1 MTALVDRAA
10 EIARIVADGI
20 DNLRIVGNPSEADT
34 QDQLIAPVLEA
45 LGYPRENARRHV
57 TDRGNYP
64 DRIVWSVPLRYARE
78 HDLPARFIV
87 EEKPLGADFERP
99 RTGRADTPVRQ
110 IQRYL
115 RQHRLADDSTL
126 GILTDGRRWRVYGR
140 SADPRNGAV
149 TVRQTAAFDLCAAG
163 GRAAP
168 EPFAAAPAAQGIE
181 DFVIRLAAE
190 FFHTVREA
198 PFFPR
203 GRQFL
208 AHALRAIAEGDSA
221 AVAGGLAD
229 APLREFIEPRFPS
242 SGLIADARANDWEE
256 GLVVGLG
263 PEYRGDGQRQ
273 DSLLAEGAPRI
284 RLATAPFRWEAGAA
298 GPRLYKGDIALCAR
312 ALAEGGGPL
321 VLCAWTQRP
330 DGFDVRMRIAVHI
343 DGRTAMTPE
352 FDPDLPPASVLLKID
367 RIAAILQ
374 APKEKRT
381 ASALFKAFDILPL
394 QREFYARVEAWL
406 ERRLKGRAGG
416 AHDAA
421 LVRHLIRTLFAWV
434 LKEHGIVPRS
444 LFDRDFIRAALADG
458 PAGDCAYHDLALAH
472 LFHEALNRPE
482 DRRAPHPIA
491 DIGGRLAAAPFLNGS
506 IFAPG
511 PDDELVRLPDDAYW
525 SDNPDAPG
533 LYDIL
538 EAFQWTLDE
547 HSAQTHDLTLDP
559 ELLGALFERLIAL
572 VDRSGAK
579 KNRKPNGA
587 YYTPRD
593 VVAVMASDALVA
605 RMLRES
611 DPDIGEADL
620 RALFS
625 PSDDALPDWKPGARE
640 RVLRTLQGLTVFDP
654 AVGSGAFLLGVLEI
668 LATAY
673 RKLDPGLRSRRA
685 RGAIVRA
692 IVRDQLHGGDSQ
704 PLACQIAKLRLYLAI
719 EAAEGADTGPLPNLE
734 ARIVNADA
742 LAASP
747 APGWRPGT
755 GDGLAD
761 ADPAFRRLLAE
772 LAANRR
778 AWFDAHGDDA
788 KRELALR
795 DKRLRGALAECAR
808 RLPLSPETRSFI
820 EWSPLDLDDA
830 VARTD
835 PRLIFSR
842 EPWPGFDIV
851 IGNPPY
857 AALPAAERTRARDRE
872 YRGAGGGRI
881 EALFVELA
889 MALASPTHGV
899 VELVLPLGVSFRQDH
914 AALRAAVEDMCERI
928 ELRHHDMTPG
938 RIFDNDP
945 TAKDWPNKQRATLLT
960 AVRGAGGQV
969 RTTGLRRWFEKPARN
984 ERAACLANRRTV
996 EAPRLSGPAVDRRIA
1011 AQWLRVPTDAVRA
1024 LIDALVRQRATIGA
1038 LAGAPAGN
1046 DRYPLALPHTAYLY
1060 VTALPAGAVSPRRE
1074 NLLRFPSEADFK
1086 VALAALSG
1094 HVAYGWWIA
1103 VDDGFHV
1110 NLHTFRAFG
1119 LPDPWLRPGPERARA
1134 IALADALIAAI
1145 PQCLSGK
1152 TNAGARWQ
1160 NVDFFSGA
1168 PDLIAELDRLQI
1180 DSLGLPRAPLLEHL
1194 RIVRSSSSWSLP

>member
-1 MTALVDRAA
+1 MTALADRAA

-20 DNLRIVGNPSEADT
+20 DNLRIVESPSEADT
-34 QDQLIAPVLEA
+34 QDRLVAPVLEA

-64 DRIVWSVPLRYARE
+64 DRIVWSVPLRYAQER
-78 HDLPARFIV
+78 DLPARFIV
-87 EEKPLGADFERP
+87 EEKPLDADFERP

-115 RQHRLADDSTL
+115 RQHRLADDATL
-126 GILTDGRRWRVYGR
+126 GILTDGRRWRVYER
-140 SADPRNGAV
+140 SADPRSGAV
-149 TVRQTAAFDLCAAG
+149 TVRHTGAFDLY
-163 GRAAP
+163 AAP
-168 EPFAAAPAAQGIE
+168 GPLAAAPPAQGVE
-181 DFVIRLAAE
+181 DFVIRLAAD
-190 FFHTVREA
+190 FSRTVREA
-198 PFFPR
+198 PFFPH

-208 AHALRAIAEGDSA
+208 AQALRAIAEGDAA
-221 AVAGGLAD
+221 AVAAGLAN
-229 APLREFIEPRFPS
+229 APLREIVEPQFPS
-242 SGLIADARANDWEE
+242 SGLVADARANDWEE

-263 PEYRGDGQRQ
+263 PEYRAEGHSQ
-273 DSLLAEGAPRI
+273 DTLLAEGGPRI
-284 RLATAPFRWEAGAA
+284 RLATVPFRWQAGAA
-298 GPRLYKGDIALCAR
+298 GPRLWKGDIALCAR
-312 ALAEGGGPL
+312 ALAKGGGPL

-330 DGFDVRMRIAVHI
+330 GGLDVGMRIAVHVG
-343 DGRTAMTPE
+343 GRTAMTPE

-434 LKEHGIVPRS
+434 LKEHGIVPRG

-458 PAGDCAYHDLALAH
+458 PSGECAYHELALAH

-482 DRRAPHPIA
+482 ECRAPHPIA
-491 DIGGRLAAAPFLNGS
+491 DIGGLLAAAPFLNGS
-506 IFAPG
+506 IFAPA
-511 PDDELVRLPDDAYW
+511 PDDDLVRLPDSAYW
-525 SDNPDAPG
+525 SGAPNAPG

-572 VDRSGAK
+572 VDSSGAK

-668 LATAY
+668 LAAAY
-673 RKLDPGLRSRRA
+673 RKLDPGSRGRRA
-685 RGAIVRA
+685 RGAVVRA

-734 ARIVNADA
+734 ARIVGADA
-742 LAASP
+742 LATSP
-747 APGWRPGT
+747 APEWRPGT

-761 ADPAFRRLLAE
+761 ADPAFRRLLAQ

-788 KRELALR
+788 KHELTGR

-857 AALPAAERTRARDRE
+857 AALPPGERKRARERD

-889 MALASPTHGV
+889 MALASPVHGV

-914 AALRAAVEDMCERI
+914 AALRAAAEDMCERI
-928 ELRHHDMTPG
+928 ELRHYDMTPG

-969 RTTGLRRWFEKPARN
+969 RTTGLRRWFEKPSRN

-1011 AQWLRVPTDAVRA
+1011 AQWLRVPTRAVGA
-1024 LIDALVRQRATIGA
+1024 LLAALVRQRMTIGA
-1038 LAGAPAGN
+1038 LAGAGGA
-1046 DRYPLALPHTAYLY
+1046 DRYALALPHTAYLY

-1074 NLLRFPSEADFK
+1074 HVLSFASEDDFK
-1086 VALAALSG
+1086 VALAALGG
-1094 HVAYGWWIA
+1094 HAAYAWWIA
-1103 VDDGFHV
+1103 VDDGFDV

-1119 LPDPWLRPGPERARA
+1119 VPDPWLRPGPERARA

-1145 PQCLSGK
+1145 PQCLCGK
-1152 TNAGARWQ
+1152 KNAGARWQ
-1160 NVDFFSGA
+1160 NADFFTGA
-1168 PDLIAELDRLQI
+1168 PDLVAAIDRLQI
-1180 DSLGLPRAPLLEHL
+1180 ESLGLPREPLLEHL
-1194 RIVRSSSSWSLP
+1194 RIVRSSSSWRLP